1 MSRST
6 AAMDKRDLAN
16 WIVRLSAKGEAL
28 KAGRGSPGQ
37 QGDGLRRVALVTCAK
52 SVAEVQLFRQQ
63 SAAAALAA
71 RSRSRSGSTSGTS
84 NGGCGDR
91 FSAGGGGGGGERRQR
106 LKRLHSTSFSSDSLS
121 SVSGSSSGP
130 DGTVSGSSGGSSCN
144 CDSCS
149 LCSKYQAAGAN
160 SCYCRA
166 IGYAGPACSTS
177 SGNPAGSAAANSP
190 HLSDDEES
198 KLIDEFLTSLDG
210 VPSNKKC
217 KRL

>member
-1 MSRST
+1 
-6 AAMDKRDLAN
+6 MDKRDLAN
-16 WIVRLSAKGEAL
+16 WIVRLNAKGEAL

-37 QGDGLRRVALVTCAK
+37 PGDGLRRVALVTCAK

-63 SAAAALAA
+63 SAAAALAV
-71 RSRSRSGSTSGTS
+71 RSRSRSSSGSS
-84 NGGCGDR
+84 NGGGGSC
-91 FSAGGGGGGGERRQR
+91 FSGGNGGGERRQR
-106 LKRLHSTSFSSDSLS
+106 LKRLHSASFSSDSLS
-121 SVSGSSSGP
+121 SGTGSSGP
-130 DGTVSGSSGGSSCN
+130 DGGAASGSPGSSCN

-166 IGYAGPACSTS
+166 IGYTGAATAATNS
-177 SGNPAGSAAANSP
+177 SGYPAGVAAAPP
-190 HLSDDEES
+190 HLLSDDEES